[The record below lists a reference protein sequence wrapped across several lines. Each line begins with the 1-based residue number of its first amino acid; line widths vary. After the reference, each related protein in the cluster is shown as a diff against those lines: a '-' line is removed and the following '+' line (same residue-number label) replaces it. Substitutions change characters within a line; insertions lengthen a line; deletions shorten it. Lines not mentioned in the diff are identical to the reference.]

1 MQANQ
6 ILPQGLTSYRSY
18 DIEKIT
24 ADVKHFLDHYPDG
37 MIAIRWQ
44 TATGKTALS
53 LQLSD
58 RFPIEVISADSRQI
72 YRYMDIG
79 TDKVSPEIRAQLPHH
94 LIDIVDPDEIYTA
107 GQRQT
112 DAHEY
117 VRQIQTRG
125 KIPVI
130 VWGTGLYIDMIYH
143 NFWLPDVPPDYEY
156 RATLESEELL
166 SPWYCHTLLT
176 QLDPAEAARHH
187 PSSTRF
193 IIRALEMIHITGK
206 TKAEITSSNPPIR
219 PLLMIGLRRDVV
231 SGDELINRRIEQML
245 DHGFI
250 DEIQHLISLWYA
262 EHLTTKKP
270 ILYPIVMWYLAWEYD
285 REECIRLMQL
295 GDRRLAKKQRTWFR
309 RYLRDSQTSPVQG
322 VVYQNYFV
330 E

>member
-6 ILPQGLTSYRSY
+6 IPRY
-18 DIEKIT
+18 DIDQI
-24 ADVKHFLDHYPDG
+24 AVDVQRFLDQHPDG
-37 MIAIRWQ
+37 MIAIRGQ

-53 LQLSD
+53 LQLSEH
-58 RFPIEVISADSRQI
+58 FPIEVISADSRQI

-79 TDKVSPEIRAQLPHH
+79 TDKISPEIRTQLPHH
-94 LIDIVDPDEIYTA
+94 LIDIVDPDQIYTA
-107 GQRQT
+107 WQRQT
-112 DAHEY
+112 DAHEC

-219 PLLMIGLRRDVV
+219 PLLMIGLRRDTD
-231 SGDELINRRIEQML
+231 SGDELINRRIINMMEWGL
-245 DHGFI
+245 P
-250 DEIQHLISLWYA
+250 EEVRHLMDLWYGP
-262 EHLTTKKP
+262 HLSIKKP
-270 ILYPIVMWYLAWEYD
+270 NAYPIVMWYLAGEYD
-285 REECIRLMQL
+285 RDECITRMQL
-295 GDRRLAKKQRTWFR
+295 CDRRLAKKQRTWFR
-309 RYLRDSQTSPVQG
+309 RYMRDSQTNPVQG
-322 VVYQNYFV
+322 VAYYNYCV
-330 E
+330 SSQ